1 MLRVQVC
8 RVKGGVPWPF
18 TDVRGGNTGPRG
30 PEKGVDLRSSVPV
43 LCDYSPSSTGASVKL
58 GGEFT
63 LDCNLRG
70 IIEPI
75 E

>member
-1 MLRVQVC
+1 M
-8 RVKGGVPWPF
+8 KGRVPWPF
-18 TDVRGGNTGPRG
+18 TDVRGEHRG
-30 PEKGVDLRSSVPV
+30 PEKGVDLKSSVLV
-43 LCDYSPSSTGASVKL
+43 LCDYSPSSIGASVKL

-63 LDCNLRG
+63 LDCYLWG